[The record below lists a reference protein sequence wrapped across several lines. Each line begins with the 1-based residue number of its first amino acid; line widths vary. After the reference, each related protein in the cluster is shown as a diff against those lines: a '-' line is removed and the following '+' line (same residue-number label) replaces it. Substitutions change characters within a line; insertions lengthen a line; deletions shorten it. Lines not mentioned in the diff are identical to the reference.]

1 MSKPPANDAPHAE
14 TGLVCQDA
22 KVEGQRGGLDQS
34 GSQRCL
40 GRSDH
45 RGATKWP
52 RAQSFPHLFSRS
64 SRLICDGIVGHRR
77 TNRGWTQETRGR
89 IDGCIIYPEDATY
102 RRAEQTTPRQTQSE
116 TPAAAGEV
124 RHGSKSKRRRGYG
137 RKPRASCEVG
147 RAAPEGHEDSSSRRR
162 RVEPVAHIWS
172 FRLPGAPARAEHF
185 SSFWTSCP
193 FRAPATR
200 SRYCCCPQA
209 RRPEAGLG

>member
-1 MSKPPANDAPHAE
+1 MLGQERPPGGDKVASSAE
-14 TGLVCQDA
+14 
-22 KVEGQRGGLDQS
+22 
-34 GSQRCL
+34 
-40 GRSDH
+40 
-45 RGATKWP
+45 
-52 RAQSFPHLFSRS
+52 FPTFLFPLFPSHLRWNRRS
-64 SRLICDGIVGHRR
+64 SPDEPRLDAGDEGADRWLHYLPGGRHLQAGGADDST
-77 TNRGWTQETRGR
+77 TNAVRNRN
-89 IDGCIIYPEDATY
+89 
-102 RRAEQTTPRQTQSE
+102 
-116 TPAAAGEV
+116 EV

-172 FRLPGAPARAEHF
+172 FRLPGAPARGEHF